1 MQHGSRWFKE
11 SETVRFE
18 SILTRIAAF
27 HAVLNESVGSESRH
41 DRLII
46 TRTSG
51 HRTSIYLR
59 VRLSVGL
66 ECVQM
71 RPSVLGTV
79 EDTGL
84 QMLQCEAV
92 LGPDD
97 EDRRP

>member
-1 MQHGSRWFKE
+1 MQNSSIWFKE

-18 SILTRIAAF
+18 SILTRIAGF
-27 HAVLNESVGSESRH
+27 HVVLNESVGSESRH

-46 TRTSG
+46 TRTAG

-59 VRLSVGL
+59 VRLSVGP

-79 EDTGL
+79 EDTGP
-84 QMLQCEAV
+84 QMLQCESV

-97 EDRRP
+97 ENRAP